1 MSDEYLLLLDE
12 NSKINQRK
20 TNIIEDNNKLIAS
33 LVEKEKFVPE
43 AIENIS
49 KFEYNFEEKRII
61 YLEQND
67 SIKNIQKYYF
77 ETREIN
83 FYNLQLDLL
92 LTDIVTYQK
101 NKKKVVLLA
110 GNEINAKK
118 LCDIE
123 ELNHIDQDAINEFI
137 EDKVANIM
145 AYKLSSLGE
154 NIDNSGTSTPANQ
167 GAIKSITRGS
177 VRIEYNYDSV
187 SSESMSNSSTKTSP
201 ELTSEEM
208 KVLNKYR
215 KLRF

>member
-1 MSDEYLLLLDE
+1 MLE
-12 NSKINQRK
+12 NIKLILGLEKNDYDNLIIFYIDKVTKRVK
-20 TNIIEDNNKLIAS
+20 GYCNIEDIYEL
-33 LVEKEKFVPE
+33 E
-43 AIENIS
+43 EN
-49 KFEYNFEEKRII
+49 
-61 YLEQND
+61 EQ
-67 SIKNIQKYYF
+67 
-77 ETREIN
+77 E
-83 FYNLQLDLL
+83 
-92 LTDIVTYQK
+92 
-101 NKKKVVLLA
+101 
-110 GNEINAKK
+110 
-118 LCDIE
+118 
-123 ELNHIDQDAINEFI
+123 AINEFI

-154 NIDNSGTSTPANQ
+154 NVDDSGTSTPANQ

>member
-1 MSDEYLLLLDE
+1 MLE
-12 NSKINQRK
+12 NI
-20 TNIIEDNNKLIAS
+20 KLIIG
-33 LVEKEKFVPE
+33 LEKDDYDDLIDFYIDKVTKRVKGYCN
-43 AIENIS
+43 IENLN
-49 KFEYNFEEKRII
+49 E
-61 YLEQND
+61 LEQ
-67 SIKNIQKYYF
+67 
-77 ETREIN
+77 
-83 FYNLQLDLL
+83 
-92 LTDIVTYQK
+92 
-101 NKKKVVLLA
+101 
-110 GNEINAKK
+110 
-118 LCDIE
+118 
-123 ELNHIDQDAINEFI
+123 IDQDAINEFI

>member
-1 MSDEYLLLLDE
+1 MLENIKLILGLNKTDYDDLISFYIDKVTKRVRGYCNIEDLDE
-12 NSKINQRK
+12 
-20 TNIIEDNNKLIAS
+20 L
-33 LVEKEKFVPE
+33 
-43 AIENIS
+43 
-49 KFEYNFEEKRII
+49 EEM
-61 YLEQND
+61 
-67 SIKNIQKYYF
+67 
-77 ETREIN
+77 
-83 FYNLQLDLL
+83 
-92 LTDIVTYQK
+92 
-101 NKKKVVLLA
+101 
-110 GNEINAKK
+110 
-118 LCDIE
+118 
-123 ELNHIDQDAINEFI
+123 DQDAINEFI

-154 NIDNSGTSTPANQ
+154 NVDDSGTSTPANQ

>member
-1 MSDEYLLLLDE
+1 MLENIKLILGLEKNDYDNLIIFYIDKVTKRVKGYCNIEDLDE
-12 NSKINQRK
+12 
-20 TNIIEDNNKLIAS
+20 
-33 LVEKEKFVPE
+33 
-43 AIENIS
+43 
-49 KFEYNFEEKRII
+49 
-61 YLEQND
+61 LEQM
-67 SIKNIQKYYF
+67 
-77 ETREIN
+77 
-83 FYNLQLDLL
+83 
-92 LTDIVTYQK
+92 
-101 NKKKVVLLA
+101 
-110 GNEINAKK
+110 
-118 LCDIE
+118 
-123 ELNHIDQDAINEFI
+123 DQDAINEFI

-154 NIDNSGTSTPANQ
+154 NVDDSGTSTPANQ

>member
-1 MSDEYLLLLDE
+1 MLE
-12 NSKINQRK
+12 NI
-20 TNIIEDNNKLIAS
+20 KLIIG
-33 LVEKEKFVPE
+33 LEKDDYDDLIDFYIEKVTKRVKGYCN
-43 AIENIS
+43 IENLN
-49 KFEYNFEEKRII
+49 E
-61 YLEQND
+61 LEQ
-67 SIKNIQKYYF
+67 
-77 ETREIN
+77 
-83 FYNLQLDLL
+83 
-92 LTDIVTYQK
+92 
-101 NKKKVVLLA
+101 
-110 GNEINAKK
+110 
-118 LCDIE
+118 
-123 ELNHIDQDAINEFI
+123 IDQDAINEFI

>member
-1 MSDEYLLLLDE
+1 MLENIKLIIGLEKDDYDDLIDFYIDKVTKRVKGYCNIEDLDE
-12 NSKINQRK
+12 
-20 TNIIEDNNKLIAS
+20 L
-33 LVEKEKFVPE
+33 
-43 AIENIS
+43 
-49 KFEYNFEEKRII
+49 EEM
-61 YLEQND
+61 
-67 SIKNIQKYYF
+67 
-77 ETREIN
+77 
-83 FYNLQLDLL
+83 
-92 LTDIVTYQK
+92 
-101 NKKKVVLLA
+101 
-110 GNEINAKK
+110 
-118 LCDIE
+118 
-123 ELNHIDQDAINEFI
+123 DQDAINEFI

>member
-1 MSDEYLLLLDE
+1 MLE
-12 NSKINQRK
+12 NIKLIIGLEKNDYDNLIIFYIDKVTKRVK
-20 TNIIEDNNKLIAS
+20 GYCNIEDLDK
-33 LVEKEKFVPE
+33 
-43 AIENIS
+43 
-49 KFEYNFEEKRII
+49 
-61 YLEQND
+61 LEQM
-67 SIKNIQKYYF
+67 
-77 ETREIN
+77 
-83 FYNLQLDLL
+83 
-92 LTDIVTYQK
+92 
-101 NKKKVVLLA
+101 
-110 GNEINAKK
+110 
-118 LCDIE
+118 
-123 ELNHIDQDAINEFI
+123 DQDAINEFI

-154 NIDNSGTSTPANQ
+154 NVDDSGTSTPANQ

>member
-1 MSDEYLLLLDE
+1 MLENIKLILGLNKTDYDDLISFYIDKVTKRVGGYCNIEDLDE
-12 NSKINQRK
+12 
-20 TNIIEDNNKLIAS
+20 L
-33 LVEKEKFVPE
+33 
-43 AIENIS
+43 
-49 KFEYNFEEKRII
+49 EEM
-61 YLEQND
+61 
-67 SIKNIQKYYF
+67 
-77 ETREIN
+77 
-83 FYNLQLDLL
+83 
-92 LTDIVTYQK
+92 
-101 NKKKVVLLA
+101 
-110 GNEINAKK
+110 
-118 LCDIE
+118 
-123 ELNHIDQDAINEFI
+123 DQDAINEFI

-215 KLRF
+215 RLRF